1 MCRPLGG
8 VPVLLLLL
16 TGAAGR
22 SILQDSGSTEP
33 SSFAAKKNTNTETLT
48 SADAATRQALQN
60 QKTIQLQGKQTQL
73 KPHSTQKK
81 TLQQVRH
88 NIILVRPCQKNAR
101 RASHYKA

>member
-1 MCRPLGG
+1 MCRPLVG

-16 TGAAGR
+16 TGAACR

-60 QKTIQLQGKQTQL
+60 QKTVQLQDKQTHQL

-81 TLQQVRH
+81 TLQQVR
-88 NIILVRPCQKNAR
+88 QKGTT
-101 RASHYKA
+101 SY

>member
-1 MCRPLGG
+1 MCRPLVG

-16 TGAAGR
+16 TGAACR

-60 QKTIQLQGKQTQL
+60 QKTVQLQGKQTQL

-81 TLQQVRH
+81 TLQQVR
-88 NIILVRPCQKNAR
+88 QKGTT
-101 RASHYKA
+101 SY